1 MSEQNA
7 RNRKNGEKM
16 EINIV
21 NRFKKRSDVLNV
33 VHSAGSFGTFDI
45 VVHFLN
51 GTVLYITA
59 KLNGYHTIQERA
71 KILKFV
77 RKLNKHRVRN
87 VRIEMWFYRSARKM
101 SKMKIKTEDDV
112 ERLCQ
117 TYRVL
122 TG

>member
-21 NRFKKRSDVLNV
+21 NRFKKRSDVLHV
-33 VHSAGSFGTFDI
+33 IHSAGSFGTFDL
-45 VVHFLN
+45 VVHFLS
-51 GTVLYITA
+51 GTILYITA

-71 KILKFV
+71 KILKFMK
-77 RKLNKHRVRN
+77 KLNKHKVRN
-87 VRIEMWFYRSARKM
+87 VRIEMWYYRTQRKM

-112 ERLCQ
+112 ERLRE
-117 TYRVL
+117 TYRVT